1 MTKIDN
7 KKTKTVKSQKVSKTL
22 IQPTQKELK
31 QAYTIVTN
39 DLFQKLVKAKS
50 NQTVYL
56 GPLGSFG
63 SLKKT
68 EHKQK
73 CG

>member
-1 MTKIDN
+1 MKTKAPKPNKMTK
-7 KKTKTVKSQKVSKTL
+7 TQSQPL
-22 IQPTQKELK
+22 TQTELK